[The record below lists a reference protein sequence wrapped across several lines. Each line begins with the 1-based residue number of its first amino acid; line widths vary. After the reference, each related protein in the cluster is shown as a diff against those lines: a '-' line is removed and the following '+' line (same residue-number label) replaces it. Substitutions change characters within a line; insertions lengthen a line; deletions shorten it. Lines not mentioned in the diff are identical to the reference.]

1 MEATIEDAKATI
13 LTLTASIDEL
23 TSKISTSEVATLS
36 LSLHRIHASA
46 VQCIRNFYKVEY

>member
-36 LSLHRIHASA
+36 LSLHSIHASS
-46 VQCIRNFYKVEY
+46 VQCIRDFYKVEY